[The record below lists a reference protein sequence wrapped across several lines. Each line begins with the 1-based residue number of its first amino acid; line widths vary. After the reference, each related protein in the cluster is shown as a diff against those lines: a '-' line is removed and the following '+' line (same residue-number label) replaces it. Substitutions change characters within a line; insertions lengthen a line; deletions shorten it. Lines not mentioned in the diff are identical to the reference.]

1 MLYDTP
7 LTNYDLEKIS
17 VPCIVY
23 CGEFDPWYSGAK
35 ESVNHIP
42 DAKFISV
49 PEIGHGGAWA
59 RSDLMLPHI
68 KEFLATVEN
77 KGA

>member
-1 MLYDTP
+1 M
-7 LTNYDLEKIS
+7 
-17 VPCIVY
+17 
-23 CGEFDPWYSGAK
+23 K

-42 DAKFISV
+42 GVKFISV
-49 PEIGHGGAWA
+49 PEIGHGGAWS

-68 KEFLATVEN
+68 KEFLARVEN